1 MEQKAHTETEKNDL
15 QIIQWQKKLLPWM
28 VAVPTALIIIFILLA
43 TLQLKTFESHIYQS
57 DSLSISKSLPKVD
70 AMDIDTSIGH
80 KLGYLRLYTLA
91 KMEEYSINRRY
102 NQAGEILVSGIY
114 TKYLGFF
121 TGMILSIVGAVFIIS
136 KLKEDTSNL
145 EGSVKEQIQFKLV
158 SSSPGIIFGVLGTIL
173 MITTILKTVE
183 SKVTDAP
190 LFLNYQNTLQLEN
203 PQQEAFDDL
212 EKHNT
217 RDSTRIDPNKARN
230 ANP

>member
-1 MEQKAHTETEKNDL
+1 MEQPIQNETANTDIH
-15 QIIQWQKKLLPWM
+15 IIQWQKKLMPWM
-28 VAVPTALIIIFILLA
+28 ISVPTALMIIFILLA
-43 TLQLKTFESHIYQS
+43 TMQLKTFESHIYQS
-57 DSLSISKSLPKVD
+57 DSLNIAKSLPKVD
-70 AMDIDTSIGH
+70 AINIDTSVDK

-102 NQAGEILVSGIY
+102 NQAGEILISGIY

-145 EGSVKEQIQFKLV
+145 EGTVNEQIKFKLI

-183 SKVTDAP
+183 SNVTDVP
-190 LFLNYQNTLQLEN
+190 LFLNYQNTLQLKNSSE
-203 PQQEAFDDL
+203 EALDDL
-212 EKHNT
+212 DQQTKANSNHIDSAKAENT
-217 RDSTRIDPNKARN
+217 HP
-230 ANP
+230 